1 MKIAIAGY
9 GAEGRANF
17 DYWHRPG
24 NELTIVDER
33 EAIDDAPAGAAT
45 MLGAGAFG
53 QLQGFDVVVRTA
65 GLAPRKIV
73 TDGQVWSATNE
84 FFAQCPAP
92 IIGVTGTKGKG
103 TTSSLMVS
111 ILRAAGKTEHL
122 VGNIGAPALAE
133 LANIQPSDIVVYELS
148 SFQLWDARA
157 SPHIAVVL
165 GIEPDHLDVH
175 ESFEEYVAAKGNI
188 ARFQA
193 PSDVVIYNQNNTYA
207 YQIAQ
212 LSPGQ
217 KIAYPFAIDE
227 YAASLKLPGAHNR
240 ENAAAAIAA
249 TRQFGVDDD
258 AIRQGLASFTGLPHR
273 LKFIREVDSIRLYD
287 DNYSTTP
294 SSTLAAVKAFSVP
307 EILIA
312 GGYDKG
318 VDMSEFAAEL
328 SRVSNLSHI
337 ILIGQTGP
345 QLRDLL
351 ADHGYHT
358 VTLLEG
364 KPSMSEIVSTAIQQ
378 ANDGD
383 VVVMSPAYASFDMF
397 KNVIDRGDQFVAA
410 VEAL

>member
-45 MLGAGAFG
+45 LLGAGAFG

-103 TTSSLMVS
+103 TTSSLIVS
-111 ILRAAGKTEHL
+111 ILHAAGHTVHL

-133 LANIQPSDIVVYELS
+133 LANMQPSDIVVYELS

-188 ARFQA
+188 ARFQTA
-193 PSDVVIYNQNNTYA
+193 SDVVIYNQNNTYA
-207 YQIAQ
+207 HQIAQ
-212 LSPGQ
+212 LSPGE